1 MPAIITD
8 QFRIKSAESFVSGI
22 TGIGSTSNNYYLW
35 IGLPNSNEIS
45 STWDDNPPSPKDA
58 FVEENDYWDTMI
70 AMKRVNSDDVVRVIR
85 KNVWRSGTFYD
96 YYRHDYTRTNLS
108 NVSSS
113 TNLYDANYYVV
124 NSDYRVYICLQNGTD
139 PENPLGRPSL
149 DEPTFT
155 DLEPRSAGTSGDGY
169 IWKYLYTIKPNE
181 IIKFDSTNF
190 MPVPNDW
197 ETGAS
202 YQAVRNNALDSGQIK
217 IVAIK
222 NRGVGYGTAATYN
235 NVPINGDGNGATCSV
250 IVNSAGSV
258 DAVEITNGGSDY
270 TFGTVDLDV
279 SGITNGGSTDAEL
292 EVIIPPSKGHGYDI
306 YKELGAYRVLIY
318 SRLENDT
325 LNPDFIV
332 GNQFS
337 RVGIVKNPVA
347 NDSTELLSLSKAS
360 NVYALK
366 LTGSNLSETTFTA
379 DSYIRQTIGTG
390 VTAVGR
396 VISWSPSSGVLKY
409 WQDKKLASGATA
421 TYGYKLQRFTASPET
436 GGSTTILGGSNS
448 LSIDTN
454 FGTTSEPGIK
464 TTINSKTYY
473 LGQSFVNGIA
483 NPEVKKYSGEIVYVD
498 NRAAVTRSS
507 TQKEDIKIVLEF

>member
-22 TGIGSTSNNYYLW
+22 TGIGSTTNNYYLW

-45 STWDDNPPSPKDA
+45 SRWDDNPPSPKDA

-70 AMKRVNSDDVVRVIR
+70 AMKKINPDDVVRVIR
-85 KNVWRSGTFYD
+85 KIEWRSGTFYD
-96 YYRHDYTRTNLS
+96 YYRHDYSRTNLS

-113 TNLYDANYYVV
+113 TNLYDANYYVI
-124 NSDYRVYICLQNGTD
+124 NSDYRVYICIQNGTD

-197 ETGAS
+197 ETNSS
-202 YQAVRNNALDSGQIK
+202 YQAVRNNADQSGQIK
-217 IVAIK
+217 IVTIQ

-235 NVPINGDGNGATCSV
+235 NVPINGDGQDATCSV
-250 IVNSAGSV
+250 IVNSAGTI
-258 DAVEITNGGSDY
+258 DAVEITNGGSNY
-270 TFGTVDLDV
+270 TFGTVDLDS
-279 SGITNGGSTDAEL
+279 SGIVNDGSTSANL
-292 EVIIPPSKGHGYDI
+292 EVIIPPSVGHGYDI

-318 SRLENDT
+318 SRLENDS
-325 LNPDFIV
+325 LNPDFIT
-332 GNQFS
+332 GNEFS

-347 NDSTELLSLSKAS
+347 FDSTEVLTLSKAS

-366 LTGSNLSETTFTA
+366 LTGTTTTRAIFNP
-379 DSYIRQTIGTG
+379 DRYIRQTIGTG
-390 VTAVGR
+390 ITAVGR
-396 VISWSPSSGVLKY
+396 VISWTPTNGVLKY
-409 WQDKKLASGATA
+409 WQDKTLASGNTA
-421 TYGYKLQRFTASPET
+421 TYGFKLNRFTSSPET
-436 GGSTTILGGSNS
+436 GGNTTILGGNVN

-464 TTINSKTYY
+464 TTINNRTYY

-483 NPEVKKYSGEIVYVD
+483 NPEVKKYSGEVIYVD
-498 NRAAVTRSS
+498 NRAAITRSS